1 MIKLKESYGDL
12 SDYLERHLD
21 SWYGRLNELGDA
33 IEDLGLDVD
42 EINNEYVI
50 VHAAEPDGEDV
61 YCKIRLGGTPR
72 TISLET
78 FEMLESV
85 RRSKKAI
92 SEFYRYSYD
101 NQRISNILDKIEQ
114 TNDQKKIDKAYDFI
128 NRACDNIDDC
138 METGF
143 YDLSD
148 ASWGYGTDYII
159 EELTDILN
167 ESYKRKN
174 GKVLRESD
182 DKITARSFQ
191 ELISKLENHG
201 YSCEHY
207 YDMKYPESNWLYITK
222 NGDPYEA
229 EFYRYD
235 DGEYELYLHNIHPTK
250 EKNEGCYNIKSMK
263 ESYSDIDYDNLW
275 EAYDIAAGVLGY
287 EELCMSLAKA
297 MGDDELM
304 NNLKYIFRTW
314 DIPFMDEDEED
325 YGLDDYDE
333 CLDEANVVG
342 MGGGYPN
349 AYLPKA
355 AKEYLKRKG
364 FQEVN
369 TEIGPC
375 FYMGFTG
382 NDFWE
387 IYIDEQYGGIYVVQE
402 GYELRPTDDIATI
415 DDYDYRDDID
425 AVINLG
431 NCLSN
436 GEDFDSC
443 LKTFFN

>member
-1 MIKLKESYGDL
+1 MIKLLKESYGDL

-50 VHAAEPDGEDV
+50 VHATEPDGEDV
-61 YCKIRLGGTPR
+61 YCKIWLGGTSR

-85 RRSKKAI
+85 RRSK
-92 SEFYRYSYD
+92 
-101 NQRISNILDKIEQ
+101 N
-114 TNDQKKIDKAYDFI
+114 
-128 NRACDNIDDC
+128 
-138 METGF
+138 
-143 YDLSD
+143 
-148 ASWGYGTDYII
+148 
-159 EELTDILN
+159 
-167 ESYKRKN
+167 
-174 GKVLRESD
+174 VLRESD

-191 ELISKLENHG
+191 ELISKLEDHG
-201 YSCEHY
+201 YSCGHY
-207 YDMKYPESNWLYITK
+207 YDITRPDSNWLYIDK

-229 EFYRYD
+229 EFYRYS

-250 EKNEGCYNIKSMK
+250 RRNESVKRRKQVKENLYRVWYNP
-263 ESYSDIDYDNLW
+263 YGLD
-275 EAYDIAAGVLGY
+275 
-287 EELCMSLAKA
+287 
-297 MGDDELM
+297 
-304 NNLKYIFRTW
+304 R
-314 DIPFMDEDEED
+314 DEED
-325 YGLDDYDE
+325 FMEVTAETEKEARRLVSSSGYVTDVEEIEFKIDPYDE

-349 AYLPKA
+349 VYLPKA
-355 AKEYLKRKG
+355 AKEYLKRRG
-364 FQEVN
+364 FQEVD

-375 FYMGFTG
+375 FYMKFTG
-382 NDFWE
+382 NDVWE

-415 DDYDYRDDID
+415 DDVDYKDDID

-443 LKTFFN
+443 LKAFFN